1 MGIEKKVSQA
11 SDNEKCTKSEN
22 SWEIL
27 ITLKLK
33 IKLFRDP
40 LQSNEGDIFSKPNIF
55 SKTNEKKPSENWK
68 REKIGAVDTVK
79 FKACNGYSI
88 ILWISFSMP
97 KINFK
102 TFFHPNDY
110 LENRSFFF
118 HTNDSWILHSEFKH
132 A

>member
-40 LQSNEGDIFSKPNIF
+40 LQSNEGDIFSVPNF
-55 SKTNEKKPSENWK
+55 SNPNEKKP
-68 REKIGAVDTVK
+68 
-79 FKACNGYSI
+79 
-88 ILWISFSMP
+88 
-97 KINFK
+97 
-102 TFFHPNDY
+102 
-110 LENRSFFF
+110 
-118 HTNDSWILHSEFKH
+118 
-132 A
+132 